1 MITKKDKNKNIK
13 KQKKLGKKTKKE
25 KKKNLNKNK
34 KKQNKDIKQKE
45 KKTQKTKEKQ
55 EKKTLKIRSYSPLI
69 NKKLQIHTLKTQK
82 PISLKI
88 CDNLLKL
95 NVNTKNNILCKNYD
109 DKIVQK
115 ILLYNLKSSKHLD
128 VKKLIAPL
136 QLMSNCWFN
145 TMFVTFFFSDKGRK
159 FFRFFREL
167 MITGK
172 KMDLSPIPSS
182 IAKIFYILN
191 LFIEASY
198 NQNTKSGALLE
209 KINSLTNKLNTNYF
223 IYHIYQIINN
233 KPDSIKPELLINNH
247 ASLYDIPNIKDAGNP
262 LRYYESLLKYLKY
275 DTLKLMKQNFTSK
288 LNVQEI
294 IQNKFINITTNVIP
308 DIIILEDFES
318 NSLFKKTYKF
328 IDSNKEEY
336 IYNLDAIIL
345 TNKDHFDPKANSHF
359 VSVLT
364 FNKKEY
370 KFDGSSLST
379 LTEFKWKNMINNNK
393 DWVFKENPKYEPEKY
408 NFTKGYKIMFYYRS

>member
-1 MITKKDKNKNIK
+1 MITKK
-13 KQKKLGKKTKKE
+13 
-25 KKKNLNKNK
+25 NK
-34 KKQNKDIKQKE
+34 KKYLKRQNKLD
-45 KKTQKTKEKQ
+45 KKTQKTKNKKTKNKKTKNKKTKKIKEKQ
-55 EKKTLKIRSYSPLI
+55 DKKTLKITSYSPLI

-88 CDNLLKL
+88 CDNLLEL
-95 NVNTKNNILCKNYD
+95 NVKTKNNILCKNYD
-109 DKIVQK
+109 DKNVQK
-115 ILLYNLKSSKHLD
+115 ILLHNLKSSKHVD
-128 VKKLIAPL
+128 VKKIIPPL

-172 KMDLSPIPSS
+172 KMDSSPIPNS

-198 NQNTKSGALLE
+198 NQTTKSGVLLE

-223 IYHIYQIINN
+223 IYHIYEIINN
-233 KPDSIKPELLINNH
+233 KPNSIKPELLINNH
-247 ASLYDIPNIKDAGNP
+247 TSLYDIPNIKDAGNP
-262 LRYYESLLKYLKY
+262 LSYYESLLKYLKY
-275 DTLKLMKQNFTSK
+275 DTLKLMKQNLTSK

-294 IQNKFINITTNVIP
+294 IQNKFINVKTNVIP

-328 IDSNKEEY
+328 IDSNKKEY
-336 IYNLDAIIL
+336 NYNLDAIII